1 MSRRNWQSL
10 RPRAEFLNVQNNG
23 KKWVTPAFLF
33 FYLPDSAP
41 ARVGF
46 TATKKLGGAV
56 VRNRIRRRLRA
67 AADLFAPETGK
78 MVFIARP
85 QALTHDLD
93 SLVKDMRWAM
103 RKVKEATKDN
113 ENNQ

>member
-1 MSRRNWQSL
+1 MSRRNWSSL
-10 RPRAEFLNVQNNG
+10 RPRAAFLNIQNNG

-33 FYLPDSAP
+33 FYMDAP
-41 ARVGF
+41 GPAHVGF

-67 AADLFAPETGK
+67 AVDMVGPDSGH

-85 QALTHDLD
+85 SALTLDLD
-93 SLVKDMRWAM
+93 ALVRDIKWAM
-103 RKVKEATKDN
+103 RKVKEGVKDN
-113 ENNQ
+113 EINK

>member
-1 MSRRNWQSL
+1 MRRSWQSL

-33 FYLPDSAP
+33 FYLPDSDP
-41 ARVGF
+41 AKVGF

-56 VRNRIRRRLRA
+56 IRNRIRRRLKA
-67 AADLFAPETGK
+67 AADQFAPTEGK

-85 QALTHDLD
+85 EALTRDLEI
-93 SLVKDMRWAM
+93 LVKDMRWAM
-103 RKVKEATKDN
+103 RKVKEIKESN
-113 ENNQ
+113 EKAQ